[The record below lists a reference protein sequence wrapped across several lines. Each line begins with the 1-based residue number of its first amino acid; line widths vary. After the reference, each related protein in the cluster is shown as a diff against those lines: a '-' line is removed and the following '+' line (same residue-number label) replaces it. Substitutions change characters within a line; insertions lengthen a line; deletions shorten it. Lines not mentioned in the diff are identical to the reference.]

1 MVKGDDKRWVALLR
15 GVNVGGIRVEMAA
28 LRKLAAGLGWQ
39 GVETYIASGNLVFSV
54 EGEAQELAAA
64 LRSAMAEGLGVE
76 TPVLVLSADEL
87 CGVLEAHPWQPQKG
101 NQSHVYFCWDQPEI
115 DGSLY
120 DELRS
125 RDEELRI
132 VGGHVHFLAPEGIG
146 RSKLAEKLGRVIRGS
161 EITGRNLNTVRKL
174 ADMVAG

>member
-1 MVKGDDKRWVALLR
+1 MRVKEQRWVALMR
-15 GVNVGGIRVEMAA
+15 GVNVGGVKVEMAA
-28 LRKLAAGLGWQ
+28 LRKLAASLGWQ
-39 GVETYIASGNLVFSV
+39 GVETYIASGNLVFSAQ
-54 EGEAQELAAA
+54 GEAEELAAA
-64 LRSAMAEGLGVE
+64 LRLAMAEGMGVD
-76 TPVLVLSADEL
+76 TPVLVLSAREM
-87 CGVLEAHPWQPQKG
+87 CGVLEAHPWQPEKG
-101 NQSHVYFCWDQPEI
+101 NQSHVYFCWDRPEI

-125 RDEELRI
+125 GDEDLRL
-132 VGGHVHFLAPEGIG
+132 VGGQVHFLAPEGIG